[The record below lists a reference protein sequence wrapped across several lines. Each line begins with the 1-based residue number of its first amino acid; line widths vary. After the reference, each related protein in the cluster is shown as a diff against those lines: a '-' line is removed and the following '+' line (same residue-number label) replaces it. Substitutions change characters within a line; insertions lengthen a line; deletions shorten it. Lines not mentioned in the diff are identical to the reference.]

1 MKNNKN
7 NHHQHQTGSQLNSE
21 ATQAP
26 QQNTTTPEPVVSR
39 AVAKE
44 LEREDF
50 LKKIRKSRT
59 LKALLR
65 DSQKSELQD
74 YLAIFTEVVNDRIT
88 ELQAVEDQQVAERKA
103 AEDTIKELREK
114 GINLDLIKD
123 LLSK

>member
-1 MKNNKN
+1 MNKN
-7 NHHQHQTGSQLNSE
+7 KTNHQHQASSQLNSE
-21 ATQAP
+21 A
-26 QQNTTTPEPVVSR
+26 QNTTTPEPVVSR

-74 YLAIFTEVVNDRIT
+74 YLAIFTEVVNERIT

>member
-1 MKNNKN
+1 MKKNKTN
-7 NHHQHQTGSQLNSE
+7 HQHQASSQLNSE

-74 YLAIFTEVVNDRIT
+74 YLAIFTEVVNERIT

>member
-1 MKNNKN
+1 MNKN
-7 NHHQHQTGSQLNSE
+7 KTNHQHQASSQLNSE
-21 ATQAP
+21 ATQSP

-65 DSQKSELQD
+65 DSPKSELQD
-74 YLAIFTEVVNDRIT
+74 YLAIFTEVVNERIT

>member
-1 MKNNKN
+1 MKKNKN
-7 NHHQHQTGSQLNSE
+7 NHQHQTGSQLNSE

-26 QQNTTTPEPVVSR
+26 QQNTTMPEPVVSR

-74 YLAIFTEVVNDRIT
+74 YLAIFTEVVNERIT